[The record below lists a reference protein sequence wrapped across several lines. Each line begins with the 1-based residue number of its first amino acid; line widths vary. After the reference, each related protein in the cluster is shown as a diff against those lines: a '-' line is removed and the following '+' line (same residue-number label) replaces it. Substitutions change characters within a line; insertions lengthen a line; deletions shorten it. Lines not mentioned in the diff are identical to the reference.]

1 METFP
6 TQYNDVMAEQPLA
19 TRTEFI
25 KKTYWHLSGAIA
37 AFAFLEILLQKL
49 GLGEASLQI
58 IGTSKF
64 SWLIV
69 LAGFMFVSWIANSW
83 AQNSTSLTTQYL
95 GLGIYVVAEAVIFLP
110 LIAMAK
116 AMDPNIIGQ
125 AATVTLALVLAITTV
140 AFTLKKDFSFL
151 GGFLRM
157 AGFLAIGVVIASFFL
172 PITLGFWFSAAMVL
186 FAGGCVLYDTSNIM
200 YHYRPNQHVA
210 ASLSLFASVALMF
223 WYILRMFM
231 NRD

>member
-1 METFP
+1 MNPFTTPYDE
-6 TQYNDVMAEQPLA
+6 VIAEQPLA
-19 TRTEFI
+19 TRSEFI
-25 KKTYWHLSGAIA
+25 KKTYWHLAGAIA
-37 AFAFLEILLQKL
+37 VFGLLEVLLQKL
-49 GLGEASLQI
+49 GLGEMSLQI
-58 IGTSKF
+58 IGTSKY

-69 LAGFMFVSWIANSW
+69 MAGYMFISWIANNW
-83 AQNSTSLTTQYL
+83 AQNSTSLSTQYL
-95 GLGIYVVAEAVIFLP
+95 GLGIYVVAQSVIFLP
-110 LIAMAK
+110 LIAIAR

-125 AATVTLALVLAITTV
+125 AATVTIALVLAITTV

-151 GGFLRM
+151 GGFLRL